1 MAGHNKWSKIKHR
14 KAVVDKRRSKV
25 WSSVA
30 RDIILAARTG
40 GGDPHKNL
48 KLSWAVAEA
57 KKANMPADTIE
68 RAIKRGTGE
77 LEGVDPEEIIYEG
90 YGAGGSALLVV
101 CLTDNRNRTA
111 GNVRHIFEKKGGKL
125 GTSGSVAYLFNLRGK
140 VVVPKSAITEEKLMD
155 LVLDAGAEDIDS
167 TDDHAFEVFCD
178 QTALEDVKAVL
189 RDKGVHWDSAER
201 AYIPTMTTMLDA
213 ESARKVMT
221 LVETLEDDDD
231 VQSVVGNF
239 EIPDDVLAELGQ

>member
-14 KAVVDKRRSKV
+14 KAVVDKRRGKV
-25 WSSVA
+25 WSSIA
-30 RDIILAARTG
+30 RDIIVAARSG

-57 KKANMPADTIE
+57 RKANMPQDTVE

-77 LEGVDPEEIIYEG
+77 LEGVDPEEVIYEG
-90 YGAGGSALLVV
+90 YGAGGTALLVI

-111 GNVRHIFEKKGGKL
+111 GNVRHTLEKKGGKL
-125 GTSGSVAYLFNLRGK
+125 GTSGSVSYLFSTRGR
-140 VVVPKSAITEEKLMD
+140 VVIPKTAITEEKLMD

-167 TDDHAFEVFCD
+167 SDDAVFEVFCD
-178 QTALEDVKAVL
+178 PSSLEAIKAVL

-201 AYIPTMTTMLDA
+201 AYIPNATMMLDA
-213 ESARKVMT
+213 EAARRVIT

-239 EIPDDVLAELGQ
+239 EIPDEVLAEIG